1 MRQVRRR
8 QFLIATIGLV
18 TSLSAH
24 AQTERRVRQ
33 IGYLSQASAQVNAA
47 SLAAF
52 RAGMMELRWVE
63 GRDYSIDA
71 RYANGLTQALP
82 GLAADLVATRPDLLL
97 VPSDEDVRLLA
108 QSTKTIPIVFAIA
121 QDPVGNGLAAS
132 LRRPGGNATGLTTI
146 STELSSKRLQLLKEA
161 SPRVAQ
167 IVLLFEPDNVGSVSQ
182 IGRAHV

>member
-47 SLAAF
+47 RLAAF

-71 RYANGLTQALP
+71 RYASGL
-82 GLAADLVATRPDLLL
+82 
-97 VPSDEDVRLLA
+97 
-108 QSTKTIPIVFAIA
+108 IPI
-121 QDPVGNGLAAS
+121 
-132 LRRPGGNATGLTTI
+132 
-146 STELSSKRLQLLKEA
+146 
-161 SPRVAQ
+161 RVQ
-167 IVLLFEPDNVGSVSQ
+167 
-182 IGRAHV
+182 